1 MTRRRL
7 PAALLVVALV
17 ANEGLLAQAPITVRP
32 VPADAVQP
40 GPPPGAT
47 SSDLHIAFLGDGGVG
62 DSHQRRVRDQMMKDG
77 PNWVFLLGDNIYS
90 EGDRRLFGPRYD
102 DVYGPMMTK
111 GTVFH
116 AALGN
121 HDVEGCD
128 ATPLNPLPADAR
140 AYVAD
145 GLRCNARYHLAHT
158 SFGYV
163 RNLRYYSVPLPAV
176 EPLAEVFVLDSNT
189 LKTSQSKLLLRE
201 DTAQIQWLDQALGA
215 SKARWKIAIMHHPPH
230 SPTTGAKYFFFVPI
244 GGGRT
249 REFQLD
255 EQLRPLLQKHKVDV
269 VFTGHNHFYA
279 RMAPQGGIRY
289 FVSGGG
295 GRKTYGFDGDPS
307 YVRSGGDYY
316 HFMSVRISPS
326 AFSYRTIDE
335 DGRLIDSGWW
345 AKGDTADRVL
355 PAGGVPAGGN

>member
-1 MTRRRL
+1 MFGRVFAQS
-7 PAALLVVALV
+7 PPPDVA
-17 ANEGLLAQAPITVRP
+17 P
-32 VPADAVQP
+32 V
-40 GPPPGAT
+40 PPGAVAPGAPPGGT
-47 SSDLHIAFLGDGGVG
+47 STDLHVAFIGDAGVG
-62 DSHQRRVRDQMMKDG
+62 DSHQRRVRDQMIKDG

-90 EGDRRLFGPRYD
+90 EGDRRYFGPRYD
-102 DVYGPMMTK
+102 DVYGPLMQK

-176 EPLAEVFVLDSNT
+176 NPLAEVFVLDSNT
-189 LKTSQSKLLLRE
+189 LRTSQSKLLLRE
-201 DTAQIQWLDQALGA
+201 DTAQVQWLDQALGA

-255 EQLRPLLQKHKVDV
+255 QQIGPILQKHRVDV
-269 VFTGHNHFYA
+269 VFAGHNHFYA

-295 GRKTYGFDGDPS
+295 GRKTYGFEGDPS
-307 YVRSGGDYY
+307 YVLAGGDYY
-316 HFMSVRISPS
+316 HFVSVRMTPS
-326 AFSYRTIDE
+326 TFAYRTIDE
-335 DGRLIDSGWW
+335 DGRVRDSGYF
-345 AKGDTADRVL
+345 AKGDVADRPL
-355 PAGGVPAGGN
+355 PQGGVPAGGS